1 MPEVLKESEKLNPH
15 KRPKEP
21 EKVRKLILQTAEK
34 LASAGGEDSVSFAKI
49 AKMVGISTGAVIH
62 HFPNKNVLLE
72 AVVEIAIDSIEK
84 TYEEKLKQATNKK
97 YLFTKV
103 YVQTA
108 LRGSDEFTTLLKLSL
123 TSVDLSARWK
133 ERITEILLGADSTD
147 RSEKA
152 ELLRFCADGIWL
164 TKISSQS
171 TKHTQ
176 RAEALLMEKLD
187 RL

>member
-1 MPEVLKESEKLNPH
+1 M
-15 KRPKEP
+15 
-21 EKVRKLILQTAEK
+21 
-34 LASAGGEDSVSFAKI
+34 SFAKI
-49 AKMVGISTGAVIH
+49 ANLVGISTGAVIH
-62 HFPNKNVLLE
+62 HFPNKNALLE

-103 YVQTA
+103 YVETA

-123 TSVDLSARWK
+123 TSVDLSARWQ

-147 RSEKA
+147 RTEKA
-152 ELLRFCADGIWL
+152 EFLRFCADGIWL

>member
-21 EKVRKLILQTAEK
+21 EKVKKLILQTAEK

-62 HFPNKNVLLE
+62 HFPNKNALLE

-133 ERITEILLGADSTD
+133 ERITEILSRADPTD
-147 RSEKA
+147 CSEKA